1 MIFIAFINLFWV
13 GGTFKIVGTQR
24 LPPPTWAALRGMWGN
39 IFQGVQQ
46 LQDFLPRETTRI
58 VGATRND

>member
-13 GGTFKIVGTQR
+13 GGTFKIVGTLR
-24 LPPPTWAALRGMWGN
+24 LPPPTWAALRGN